1 MDNFFNYITKPITP
15 EDVDIWFRIN
25 NIIPEKMDLYYD
37 FTFSLYYLIIETYF
51 GHDDKTSETKIVMSD
66 DDKKKH
72 FEWCWAKTIDNF
84 NKESIAFN
92 DKGEHYDY
100 FLEFF
105 MEIFYNQKDDKI
117 RLSIRSF
124 FDDIFDRKKPFTK
137 SDLDMVSNIYKSLDK
152 NIYL

>member
-1 MDNFFNYITKPITP
+1 MT
-15 EDVDIWFRIN
+15 
-25 NIIPEKMDLYYD
+25 
-37 FTFSLYYLIIETYF
+37 
-51 GHDDKTSETKIVMSD
+51 
-66 DDKKKH
+66 KKKH
-72 FEWCWAKTIDNF
+72 FEWCWSKTIDNF
-84 NKESIAFN
+84 NKESITFN

-117 RLSIRSF
+117 RLSISTF
-124 FDDIFDRKKPFTK
+124 FNDIFDRKKPFTK

>member
-1 MDNFFNYITKPITP
+1 MDNFFNYITQPIKP
-15 EDVDIWFRIN
+15 EDVDIWFRVN

-37 FTFSLYYLIIETYF
+37 FTFSLYYLIIETYL
-51 GHDDKTSETKIVMSD
+51 GHDEMTSVTKIIISD
-66 DDKKKH
+66 EDKKNH
-72 FEWCWAKTIDNF
+72 FEWCWEKTINNF
-84 NKESIAFN
+84 NKESVVFN

-117 RLSIRSF
+117 RLSISTF
-124 FDDIFDRKKPFTK
+124 FNDIFDRKKPFTK

-152 NIYL
+152 NMTL